1 MPTPR
6 QRAPPPVRPSAQRRA
21 PRPKRHGK
29 VRTPVPVRSSPRPL
43 RSSPA
48 SRSANRRRRQ
58 PQAMPADRSGFLI
71 RPVWQ
76 RPTPHPQHRPRL
88 SRPMVW
94 TPPHCRPRQR
104 AQTRKT
110 RPLPAEA
117 PCHPPQPLP
126 CSRTDPA
133 HPWTL
138 RARRLLA
145 HHRTLRAR
153 RLPAH
158 RRTLRARRLPAHHRT
173 LLARNLPLYR
183 RSQSCPPKHHPQGH
197 LSSPR
202 RQRPNRQPPSRPDPP
217 PPPLLRCPPPR
228 IPWHLPAGRQCRR
241 RQLPLRPLPD
251 RVRPVRHPPSRP
263 TAPRPGNQAGPPPP
277 PLRRL

>member
-1 MPTPR
+1 MPSPR
-6 QRAPPPVRPSAQRRA
+6 QRAPPPVRPSAQRRV

-29 VRTPVPVRSSPRPL
+29 VRTPVPVRSTPHPL

-48 SRSANRRRRQ
+48 SRSANRRRRR
-58 PQAMPADRSGFLI
+58 PQAMLADRSGFLI

-88 SRPMVW
+88 SRPMAW
-94 TPPHCRPRQR
+94 TPPHFRPRQR

-110 RPLPAEA
+110 RPLPAQA
-117 PCHPPQPLP
+117 PCHPPHPLP
-126 CSRTDPA
+126 CFTTDPA
-133 HPWTL
+133 HP
-138 RARRLLA
+138 
-145 HHRTLRAR
+145 
-153 RLPAH
+153 
-158 RRTLRARRLPAHHRT
+158 RTLRARRLPAHHRT
-173 LLARNLPLYR
+173 LRARKLPLYR
-183 RSQSCPPKHHPQGH
+183 RSQPCPPKHHPQGH

-228 IPWHLPAGRQCRR
+228 IPWHLPAGRQCRS

-263 TAPRPGNQAGPPPP
+263 TAPRPGNQADPSPP
-277 PLRRL
+277 PLLLL